1 METRR
6 EQKSDASPEPDMN
19 RPQQK
24 QNPQFAWISFSEKRT
39 HRVTYAKW
47 FSLELNL
54 KLMYRSLYKVH
65 WITPVIVLWK
75 GFYLS
80 VLNSPLG
87 TQSFPVEGCLPLW
100 PLLVLGVGAGGSF
113 HVMFTLGPWSEDDQ
127 AETLLLRTP
136 CLLEESSPPG
146 RLSRVV
152 YFQEF

>member
-54 KLMYRSLYKVH
+54 KLMYRALYKVH

-100 PLLVLGVGAGGSF
+100 PLLVLGVGAGQ
-113 HVMFTLGPWSEDDQ
+113 W
-127 AETLLLRTP
+127 AEETFVKSCRKHMLLWAFIIELQLDAVCVG
-136 CLLEESSPPG
+136 CLMANWCSMD
-146 RLSRVV
+146 RI
-152 YFQEF
+152 

>member
-24 QNPQFAWISFSEKRT
+24 QNPQFAWISFSEKRK

-54 KLMYRSLYKVH
+54 KLMYRALYKVH
-65 WITPVIVLWK
+65 WITPVVVLWK

-100 PLLVLGVGAGGSF
+100 PLLVLGVGAGQ
-113 HVMFTLGPWSEDDQ
+113 W
-127 AETLLLRTP
+127 AEEPFVKSCRKHMLLWAFIIELQLDAVCVG
-136 CLLEESSPPG
+136 CLMANWCSMD
-146 RLSRVV
+146 RI
-152 YFQEF
+152 